1 MLVALG
7 KDDGKEVGAGG
18 GGGGGVTGR
27 ELWRKGGGTVKK
39 RNEGEGTVGKGMR
52 GLGIGMREGAAGK

>member
-18 GGGGGVTGR
+18 VGGGLLGGKCG
-27 ELWRKGGGTVKK
+27 ESGGGVKK

-52 GLGIGMREGAAGK
+52 GLGIGMREGAAWK

>member
-18 GGGGGVTGR
+18 GGGGLLGENCGER
-27 ELWRKGGGTVKK
+27 GGGGTVKK